1 MHPRIKTTLFALL
14 LLCGIASAQAQ
25 EPTGYSLE
33 QLRAAAKV
41 NFPEFKQKALQQE
54 GYDLEIQK
62 LRTLLYP
69 KLNFGLQ
76 ATWQSA
82 VTSIPNLIPGVE
94 IKPQPRDQYKAYVDV
109 NQVVYDGGL
118 MNRQLALKDAQQQVE
133 QQKIETSLQKVQEQV
148 DFLYFS
154 GLLLQAQLEQL
165 KLVRS
170 TIDNKLKQV
179 RGAIT
184 NGVSLESNAWLL
196 EAELVK
202 NEQQQTEVMAQ
213 RQSVARMLSEWT
225 GLAIDP
231 TTALESPK
239 EKDLPLKPTIS
250 RQELR
255 LFALQN
261 HAVDLGIAAVD
272 AKYRPRVFAFSQL
285 GYGRPGLNM
294 LDTQFRPWLV
304 AGVRLSWDIYD
315 WGAGKIEKEALHLQK
330 ELVKIQEQAFK
341 RQTDLGLIQVDEDL
355 QKLKKLLQQD
365 DDMIRLRGK
374 IKEISSA
381 QLDNGVITATEYLD
395 RVNEET
401 ASVLAKRLHEIQVL
415 MTQAKY
421 GYITGNN

>member
-1 MHPRIKTTLFALL
+1 MQMKNIVTSLILTLLFWTPVW
-14 LLCGIASAQAQ
+14 SQQ
-25 EPTGYSLE
+25 GYTLE
-33 QLRAAAKV
+33 QLRAAAHE
-41 NFPEFKQKALQQE
+41 NFPEFKQKALSQH
-54 GYDLEIQK
+54 GYELEMEK

-69 KLNFGLQ
+69 KLNLGLQ
-76 ATWQSA
+76 ASWQSA
-82 VTSIPNLIPGVE
+82 VTAIPNVIPGIE
-94 IKPQPRDQYKAYVDV
+94 IQSQPRDQYKAYVDV

-118 MNRQLALKDAQQQVE
+118 MNSQKALKDAQQEVE
-133 QQKIETSLQKVQEQV
+133 QQKIETNLQKVQEQV

-154 GLLLQAQLEQL
+154 GLLLQAQHEQL
-165 KLVRS
+165 QLVRN

-179 RGAIT
+179 RGAIS
-184 NGVSLESNAWLL
+184 NGVTLESNAWLL

-202 NEQQQTEVMAQ
+202 NEQQQTEIMAQ
-213 RQSVARMLSEWT
+213 RQSVARMLTEWT
-225 GLAIDP
+225 GLPVDAN
-231 TTALESPK
+231 TKLESPK

-255 LFALQN
+255 LFALQ
-261 HAVDLGIAAVD
+261 HRAVDLGIAAVD

-285 GYGRPGLNM
+285 GYGRPGLNY
-294 LDTQFRPWLV
+294 LDTQFRPWMV

-315 WGAGKIEKEALHLQK
+315 WGAGRIEKETLALQK
-330 ELVKIQEQAFK
+330 ELVKIQQDAFK

-374 IKEISSA
+374 IRDISSV

-401 ASVLAKRLHEIQVL
+401 GAVLAKKLHEIQVL

-421 GYITGNN
+421 GHITGNN

>member
-1 MHPRIKTTLFALL
+1 MHPRIKILLFALL
-14 LLCGIASAQAQ
+14 LLCGRVGAQNS
-25 EPTGYSLE
+25 EPSGYSLE
-33 QLRAAAKV
+33 QLRAAAKQ
-41 NFPEFKQKALQQE
+41 NFPEFKQKALQQQ
-54 GYDLEIQK
+54 GYELEIEK

-82 VTSIPNLIPGVE
+82 VTSIPNLIPGMD
-94 IKPQPRDQYKAYVDV
+94 IKSQPRDQYKAYVDV

-118 MNRQLALKDAQQQVE
+118 MNKQLALKDAQQQVE

-154 GLLLQAQLEQL
+154 GLLLQAQTEQL

-170 TIDNKLKQV
+170 TIENKLKQV
-179 RGAIT
+179 RGAIS
-184 NGVSLESNAWLL
+184 NGVALESNAWLL

-213 RQSVARMLSEWT
+213 RQSVARMLAEWT
-225 GLAIDP
+225 GLPVDP
-231 TTALESPK
+231 QTAMESPK

-261 HAVDLGIAAVD
+261 RAVDLGIAAVD
-272 AKYRPRVFAFSQL
+272 AKYRPRVFAFSQM

-315 WGAGKIEKEALHLQK
+315 WGAGKIEKESLHLQK

-401 ASVLAKRLHEIQVL
+401 AAVLAKRLHEIQVL